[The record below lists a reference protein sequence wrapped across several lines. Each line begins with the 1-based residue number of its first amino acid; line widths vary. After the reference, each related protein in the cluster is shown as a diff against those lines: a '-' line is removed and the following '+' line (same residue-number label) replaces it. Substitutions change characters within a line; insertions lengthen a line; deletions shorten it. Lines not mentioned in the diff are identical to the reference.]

1 MLNVLRPPRAR
12 VPGVR
17 QSIKSLSEAYNSNIL
32 NRVDDN
38 GEHISNEYGFCQDDC
53 RPSFESMMK
62 NPNVSASR
70 GELLAYLIFCVSI
83 FLFLEELK
91 HSSIVVFH
99 VILDKNVWWR
109 GSADCCFQ
117 TVDENIV

>member
-12 VPGVR
+12 VPGVQ
-17 QSIKSLSEAYNSNIL
+17 QSKGLSEAYNSNIL

-53 RPSFESMMK
+53 RPSFESIMK

-70 GELLAYLIFCVSI
+70 GELLAYLIFCVCI

-91 HSSIVVFH
+91 SF
-99 VILDKNVWWR
+99 L
-109 GSADCCFQ
+109 F
-117 TVDENIV
+117 